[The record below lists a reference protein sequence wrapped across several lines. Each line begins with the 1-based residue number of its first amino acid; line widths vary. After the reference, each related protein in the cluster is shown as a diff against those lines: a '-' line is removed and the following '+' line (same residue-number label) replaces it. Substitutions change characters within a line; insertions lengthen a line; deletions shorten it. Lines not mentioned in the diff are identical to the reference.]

1 MGCSATKEEGT
12 RPVCSADRYK
22 LNFLGIYESFW
33 DVRETSDIF
42 KPQVPPRCIQLWDDP
57 VLPTPRD
64 CQSFRARIEGVHSLL
79 LCKDPTQPDLN
90 QGELDTSYL
99 LTVIEKLTSQT
110 NLIKHLIPNDA
121 LWEVHKKQEVYVG
134 VVHCRVWR
142 AGGWVDV
149 YVDDSVPSVAN
160 SGGIRL
166 LSYCH
171 DKDELWL
178 TFIEKAWARFWGGYT
193 SIEYGYI
200 HDTYLSLTGG
210 VYDAIHLEKTRLKP
224 GDIYFRIRRAISQ
237 GAIVGCAVSRKH
249 DGVYGL
255 TAGDTFTIEETYQVH
270 TQRGKEIHLLR
281 IRDPLGYT
289 LWKGPWNLNGNEWAS
304 LPPEH
309 GDILTSVND
318 QEFIMAFR
326 DVIAYMEYVC
336 ICSLTPV
343 VDQDGNKPVQLRYC
357 THVFGEWLGK
367 TAAGSKKLL
376 DNPKFSFT
384 IPSRGFSKDQAPV
397 SVGVSLLQFCKDR
410 LEDRV
415 PITLRI
421 FKARQQKQGMLI
433 EEVGETFEQGFQQ
446 TLRTLRLRP
455 GRYMILPHT
464 AKMNTER
471 HFLLR
476 LYTEFPLKSIKWI
489 PSTEPLLLLKEDKP
503 LNLKDL
509 KCTLDCCEEVWGRW
523 TEGLQGGYI
532 YDRDFD
538 LNPQIDISV
547 PEGDRTR
554 RQCS

>member
-547 PEGDRTR
+547 PEGEFFT
-554 RQCS
+554 

>member
-33 DVRETSDIF
+33 DFRETSDIF

-476 LYTEFPLKSIKWI
+476 LYTEFQLKSIKWI